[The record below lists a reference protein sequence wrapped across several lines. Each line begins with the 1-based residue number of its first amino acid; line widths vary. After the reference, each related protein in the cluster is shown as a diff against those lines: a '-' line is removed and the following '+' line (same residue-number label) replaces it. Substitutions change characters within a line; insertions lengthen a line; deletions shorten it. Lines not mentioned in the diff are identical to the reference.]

1 MRKIIVYSTKGKSG
15 SFESNAKTWGEIQSD
30 VRRIV
35 GDLDNL
41 IATENVNKTNL
52 GHQDS
57 VLPEGDFKIFLR
69 PSKTKSGATN
79 FNSMSF
85 KELRTFI
92 AEQGQPCKDYLNVEA
107 KKSGRNWTQL
117 STEEMKTL
125 LSSYSSGKSSSS
137 RSSSSKATAKKEEKP
152 AKEIKPSA
160 KATKPS
166 AKAIK
171 ASKEVSEKD
180 LEKEFAELK
189 RGFC

>member
-15 SFESNAKTWGEIQSD
+15 SFESDAKTWGGIQSD
-30 VRRIV
+30 VKRIV

-92 AEQGQPCKDYLNVEA
+92 AGQGQPCKDYLNVEA

-137 RSSSSKATAKKEEKP
+137 HSSSSKATTKKVEKP
-152 AKEIKPSA
+152 TKE
-160 KATKPS
+160 TKPS

-171 ASKEVSEKD
+171 ASKEVSKED
-180 LEKEFAELK
+180 LEREFNNLK
-189 RGFC
+189 KGFC

>member
-15 SFESNAKTWGEIQSD
+15 SFESDAKTWGEIQSD
-30 VRRIV
+30 VIKIV
-35 GDLDNL
+35 GSLDNL

-79 FNSMSF
+79 FSSMSF

-92 AEQGQPCKDYLNVEA
+92 AGQGQACKDYLNVEA

-125 LSSYSSGKSSSS
+125 LSSYSIGRNSSSS
-137 RSSSSKATAKKEEKP
+137 SSSSKATAKKVEKP
-152 AKEIKPSA
+152 T

-166 AKAIK
+166 VKATK

-180 LEKEFAELK
+180 LEREFADLK

>member
-15 SFESNAKTWGEIQSD
+15 SFESDAKTWGEVQSD
-30 VRRIV
+30 VIKIV
-35 GDLDNL
+35 GGLDNL
-41 IATENVNKTNL
+41 IATESVNKTNL

-85 KELRTFI
+85 KELRVFI
-92 AEQGQPCKDYLNVEA
+92 AGQGQPCKDYLNVEA

-125 LSSYSSGKSSSS
+125 LSSYSIGKSSSN
-137 RSSSSKATAKKEEKP
+137 SSSKTSPKKEVKP
-152 AKEIKPSA
+152 AKE
-160 KATKPS
+160 TKPS

-171 ASKEVSEKD
+171 APKEVSEKD

>member
-15 SFESNAKTWGEIQSD
+15 SFESDAKTWGEVQND
-30 VRRIV
+30 VRNIV
-35 GDLDNL
+35 GDLNNL

-57 VLPEGDFKIFLR
+57 ALPEGDFKIFLR

-79 FNSMSF
+79 FSSMSF

-92 AEQGQPCKDYLNVEA
+92 AEEGQACKDYLNAEA

-125 LSSYSSGKSSSS
+125 LSSYSGGRSSSS
-137 RSSSSKATAKKEEKP
+137 SSSSSKAAAKKVEKP
-152 AKEIKPSA
+152 DKE
-160 KATKPS
+160 TKPS

-171 ASKEVSEKD
+171 ASKEVSKED
-180 LEKEFAELK
+180 LEREFNDLK
-189 RGFC
+189 KGFC

>member
-15 SFESNAKTWGEIQSD
+15 SFESDAKTWGEVQSD

-41 IATENVNKTNL
+41 IATESVNKTNL

-79 FNSMSF
+79 FSSMSF

-92 AEQGQPCKDYLNVEA
+92 AEKGQPCKDYLNVEA

-117 STEEMKTL
+117 SAEEMKTL
-125 LSSYSSGKSSSS
+125 LSSYYGSKSSSS
-137 RSSSSKATAKKEEKP
+137 SSSKTSPKKEVKP
-152 AKEIKPSA
+152 AKETKPSA

-171 ASKEVSEKD
+171 ASEEVSKED
-180 LEKEFAELK
+180 LEREFNNLK
-189 RGFC
+189 KGFC

>member
-160 KATKPS
+160 KA
-166 AKAIK
+166 IK
-171 ASKEVSEKD
+171 ASEEVSEKD
-180 LEKEFAELK
+180 LEREFNEIK
-189 RGFC
+189 KGFC

>member
-15 SFESNAKTWGEIQSD
+15 SFESDAKTWGEIQND

-92 AEQGQPCKDYLNVEA
+92 AEKGQPCKDYLNVEA

-125 LSSYSSGKSSSS
+125 LSSYSSGKSSSN
-137 RSSSSKATAKKEEKP
+137 SSSKTSPKKEVKP
-152 AKEIKPSA
+152 AKETKPSA
-160 KATKPS
+160 KATKAS

-189 RGFC
+189 KGFC

>member
-152 AKEIKPSA
+152 AKE
-160 KATKPS
+160 TKPS

-171 ASKEVSEKD
+171 ASKEVSEKE

>member
-15 SFESNAKTWGEIQSD
+15 SFESDAKTWGEIQSN
-30 VRRIV
+30 VKGIV

-92 AEQGQPCKDYLNVEA
+92 AGQGQPCKDYLNVEA

-117 STEEMKTL
+117 STEEMKIL

-137 RSSSSKATAKKEEKP
+137 RSSSSK
-152 AKEIKPSA
+152 PSA
-160 KATKPS
+160 KATKVS
-166 AKAIK
+166 E
-171 ASKEVSEKD
+171 EVSEES
-180 LEKEFAELK
+180 LRREFNSLK
-189 RGFC
+189 KGFC

>member
-15 SFESNAKTWGEIQSD
+15 SFESDAKTWGEIQSD
-30 VRRIV
+30 VIRIV
-35 GDLDNL
+35 GGLDNL

-69 PSKTKSGATN
+69 PSKTKSGTTN
-79 FNSMSF
+79 FSSMSF
-85 KELRTFI
+85 KELRVFI
-92 AEQGQPCKDYLNVEA
+92 AEKGQPCKDYLNVEA

-137 RSSSSKATAKKEEKP
+137 RSSSSKATAKKEVKS
-152 AKEIKPSA
+152 AKETKPSA
-160 KATKPS
+160 KATKAS
-166 AKAIK
+166 EEV
-171 ASKEVSEKD
+171 SKEA
-180 LEKEFAELK
+180 LEREFNSLK
-189 RGFC
+189 KGFC

>member
-15 SFESNAKTWGEIQSD
+15 SFESDAKTWGEIQSD
-30 VRRIV
+30 VKRIV
-35 GDLDNL
+35 GSLDNL

-69 PSKTKSGATN
+69 PSKTKSGATD
-79 FNSMSF
+79 FSSMSF
-85 KELRTFI
+85 RELRAFI
-92 AEQGQPCKDYLNVEA
+92 ADKGQGCKDYLNDEA

-117 STEEMKTL
+117 STEEIQKY
-125 LSSYSSGKSSSS
+125 LSSYYGSKSSSN
-137 RSSSSKATAKKEEKP
+137 SSSKTTAKKVEKP
-152 AKEIKPSA
+152 TKEIKPSA
-160 KATKPS
+160 KATK
-166 AKAIK
+166 AAE
-171 ASKEVSEKD
+171 EVSEKD

>member
-15 SFESNAKTWGEIQSD
+15 SFESDAKTWGEIQSD
-30 VRRIV
+30 VIRIV
-35 GDLDNL
+35 GGLDNL
-41 IATENVNKTNL
+41 IATESVNKTNL

-79 FNSMSF
+79 FSSMSF
-85 KELRTFI
+85 RECRAFI
-92 AEQGQPCKDYLNVEA
+92 ADKGQACKDYLNAEA
-107 KKSGRNWTQL
+107 KKSDRNWTQL

-125 LSSYSSGKSSSS
+125 LSSYSIGSSSS
-137 RSSSSKATAKKEEKP
+137 SLSSK
-152 AKEIKPSA
+152 ISA
-160 KATKPS
+160 KATK
-166 AKAIK
+166 AAE
-171 ASKEVSEKD
+171 EVSEKD

>member
-15 SFESNAKTWGEIQSD
+15 SFESDAKTWGEIQSD
-30 VRRIV
+30 VKKIV

-69 PSKTKSGATN
+69 PSKTKSGATD
-79 FNSMSF
+79 FSSMSF
-85 KELRTFI
+85 RELRAFI
-92 AEQGQPCKDYLNVEA
+92 ADKGQACKDYLNAEA

-117 STEEMKTL
+117 STEEIQKY
-125 LSSYSSGKSSSS
+125 LSSYYGSSSS
-137 RSSSSKATAKKEEKP
+137 SNSSSKTSPKKEVKP
-152 AKEIKPSA
+152 AKE
-160 KATKPS
+160 TKPS

-171 ASKEVSEKD
+171 ASEEVSEKD
-180 LEKEFAELK
+180 LEKEFNEMK
-189 RGFC
+189 KGFC

>member
-15 SFESNAKTWGEIQSD
+15 SFESDAKTWGEIQSN
-30 VRRIV
+30 VKGIV

-69 PSKTKSGATN
+69 PSKTKSGATD
-79 FNSMSF
+79 FSSMSF
-85 KELRTFI
+85 RECRAFI
-92 AEQGQPCKDYLNVEA
+92 ADKGQPCKDYLNVEA

-137 RSSSSKATAKKEEKP
+137 RSSSSKATAKKVEKP
-152 AKEIKPSA
+152 TKETKPSA
-160 KATKPS
+160 KATK
-166 AKAIK
+166 
-171 ASKEVSEKD
+171 ASEEVSEES
-180 LEKEFAELK
+180 LRKEFNSLK
-189 RGFC
+189 KGFC